1 MQLNS
6 KREKAQRDKCMFP
19 NVCFICIKYRL
30 EVYNQTC
37 YLLQYPS
44 KVVTETA
51 DEKIE
56 IGITKNDDR
65 EVLLVIAG
73 FKLVAKEF
81 QKREYLHNKHT
92 RVPLKSDYSTSNTL
106 WNI

>member
-1 MQLNS
+1 
-6 KREKAQRDKCMFP
+6 MFP
-19 NVCFICIKYRL
+19 NVCFICIEYRL

-65 EVLLVIAG
+65 EVILVIACV
-73 FKLVAKEF
+73 KLVAKEF
-81 QKREYLHNKHT
+81 QKRKYLHNKH
-92 RVPLKSDYSTSNTL
+92 RKVSFKSDYSTSNTL

>member
-1 MQLNS
+1 MHVS
-6 KREKAQRDKCMFP
+6 K
-19 NVCFICIKYRL
+19 
-30 EVYNQTC
+30 C
-37 YLLQYPS
+37 YLHQYPS

-73 FKLVAKEF
+73 F
-81 QKREYLHNKHT
+81 
-92 RVPLKSDYSTSNTL
+92 
-106 WNI
+106 